1 VPIGGSAQFP
11 SYSQMLK
18 SKSHANG
25 TKPRKSAA
33 PAPRAPTMRVAFQGD
48 RGAYA
53 EGAISAFWRH
63 PVEPIPA
70 ATFAGAIR
78 AVIAGDADACVIP
91 VENSIVGRVE
101 AGWQAVIAH
110 PELRNVGEVVV
121 PVRHCLLAPK
131 GATIQ
136 GLRSA
141 ASHPVALAQCTRF
154 FESNPAIRATKA
166 FDTAGAAREIADA
179 GDPSRAAIASQEAAE
194 RYGLAVLREGIQDH
208 AENCT
213 RFVVLVSQS
222 SRLWRRTHAI
232 RGATSV
238 AEDDPR
244 LITEATREL
253 LEKIVERNW
262 LEVDEIVSVL
272 FTVTTDLKSLFPA
285 VAARQMGWVGVPL
298 LCASEIPVEGSLP
311 RCLRTLVQV
320 ELRAP
325 RPLETHVYLREAV
338 ALRPDVHLRS

>member
-1 VPIGGSAQFP
+1 
-11 SYSQMLK
+11 MLK
-18 SKSHANG
+18 SKAHANG
-25 TKPRKSAA
+25 TKPHRAA
-33 PAPRAPTMRVAFQGD
+33 HGDPRALTMRVAFQGD
-48 RGAYA
+48 RGAYG
-53 EGAISAFWRH
+53 ESAISAIWRQ

-78 AVIAGDADACVIP
+78 AVTSGDADACVIP

-101 AGWQAVIAH
+101 AGRQALIAH
-110 PELRNVGEVVV
+110 PEMRNVGEAIV

-141 ASHPVALAQCTRF
+141 ASHPVALAQCARF
-154 FESNPAIRATKA
+154 FESNPTIKPTKA

-194 RYGLAVLREGIQDH
+194 RYGLAVLRDGIQDH
-208 AENCT
+208 AENYT
-213 RFVVLVSQS
+213 RFVALVPQN

-238 AEDDPR
+238 EADDPQ

-272 FTVTTDLKSLFPA
+272 FTVTSDLKSLFPA

-325 RPLETHVYLREAV
+325 RPLDTHVYLHEAV
-338 ALRPDVHLRS
+338 ALRPDVASRT

>member
-1 VPIGGSAQFP
+1 
-11 SYSQMLK
+11 
-18 SKSHANG
+18 
-25 TKPRKSAA
+25 
-33 PAPRAPTMRVAFQGD
+33 
-48 RGAYA
+48 
-53 EGAISAFWRH
+53 
-63 PVEPIPA
+63 
-70 ATFAGAIR
+70 
-78 AVIAGDADACVIP
+78 
-91 VENSIVGRVE
+91 
-101 AGWQAVIAH
+101 
-110 PELRNVGEVVV
+110 
-121 PVRHCLLAPK
+121 
-131 GATIQ
+131 
-136 GLRSA
+136 
-141 ASHPVALAQCTRF
+141 
-154 FESNPAIRATKA
+154 
-166 FDTAGAAREIADA
+166 
-179 GDPSRAAIASQEAAE
+179 
-194 RYGLAVLREGIQDH
+194 
-208 AENCT
+208 
-213 RFVVLVSQS
+213 
-222 SRLWRRTHAI
+222 LWRRTHAI

-238 AEDDPR
+238 AKDDPR

>member
-1 VPIGGSAQFP
+1 
-11 SYSQMLK
+11 MK
-18 SKSHANG
+18 SKAHTNG
-25 TKPRKSAA
+25 AKPQK
-33 PAPRAPTMRVAFQGD
+33 PATSDPRAPMMRVAFQGD

-53 EGAISAFWRH
+53 EGAISAIWRH
-63 PVEPIPA
+63 PVEPVPS

-78 AVIAGDADACVIP
+78 AVSAGDADACVIP
-91 VENSIVGRVE
+91 VENSIVGRVH
-101 AGWQAVIAH
+101 AGWQALTSH
-110 PELRNVGEVVV
+110 PEMRNVGEAIV
-121 PVRHCLLAPK
+121 PVHHCLLAPR
-131 GATIQ
+131 GATIE

-154 FESNPAIRATKA
+154 FESNPSIRATKA

-179 GDPSRAAIASQEAAE
+179 GDPSRAAIAGKEAAE
-194 RYGLAVLREGIQDH
+194 RYGLAVLEEGIQDQP
-208 AENCT
+208 ENYT
-213 RFVVLVSQS
+213 RFVALVAQS
-222 SRLWRRTHAI
+222 SRFWRRTHAI

-238 AEDDPR
+238 AEDKPH

-253 LEKIVERNW
+253 LEKIVQRNW

-272 FTVTTDLKSLFPA
+272 FTVTSDLKSLFPA

-311 RCLRTLVQV
+311 RCLRALLQV

-325 RPLETHVYLREAV
+325 RPLDTHVYLREAV
-338 ALRPDVHLRS
+338 ALRPDVASRG

>member
-1 VPIGGSAQFP
+1 
-11 SYSQMLK
+11 MLK
-18 SKSHANG
+18 SKAHTNG
-25 TKPRKSAA
+25 TSRPKSAD
-33 PAPRAPTMRVAFQGD
+33 RLSRSLTMRVAFQGD

-53 EGAISAFWRH
+53 EAAISAIWRH
-63 PVEPIPA
+63 PVERVPCP
-70 ATFAGAIR
+70 TFAAAIR
-78 AVIAGDADACVIP
+78 AVDSGDADACVIP

-101 AGWQAVIAH
+101 AGWHALAAH
-110 PELRNVGEVVV
+110 PGMHNIGEVVV

-131 GATIQ
+131 GATVQ

-154 FESNPAIRATKA
+154 FETNPSIKATKA

-179 GDPSRAAIASQEAAE
+179 GDPSRAAIASREAAE
-194 RYGLAVLREGIQDH
+194 RYGLSVLEEGIQDRQD
-208 AENCT
+208 NYT
-213 RFVVLVSQS
+213 RFVALVSSS

-238 AEDDPR
+238 EADDPR
-244 LITEATREL
+244 EITEATREL
-253 LEKIVERNW
+253 LEKIVERNS

-272 FTVTTDLKSLFPA
+272 FTVTNDLKSLFPA
-285 VAARQMGWVGVPL
+285 VAAREMGWVGVPL
-298 LCASEIPVEGSLP
+298 LCASEIPVDGSLP

-325 RPLETHVYLREAV
+325 RPLDTHVYLREAV
-338 ALRPDVHLRS
+338 SLRPDVVSRT